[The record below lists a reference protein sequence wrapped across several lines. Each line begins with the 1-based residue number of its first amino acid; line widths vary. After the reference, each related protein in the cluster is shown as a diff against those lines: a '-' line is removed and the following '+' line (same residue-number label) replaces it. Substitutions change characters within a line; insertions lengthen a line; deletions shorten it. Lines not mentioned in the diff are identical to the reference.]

1 MKLCYG
7 ALGIVLGLVLVG
19 CKAQESDLTGKV
31 SRSTRLTLEDRPT
44 QGQPSLSGSA
54 LGTCL
59 VQVVPASLTQ
69 ANNLADPTQIYAQG
83 LLDLGTQ
90 QITLTLPLDTSLRLV
105 RKGWK
110 GTYKLGET
118 KPSADGVGLSE
129 PFTVTSGTDQ
139 LSLSVPLDEAPALAS
154 QSPADGATG
163 VALASALTLT
173 FNNPMAATSLSTN
186 STGTGCTG
194 SVQLS
199 ADNFSGCVKL
209 GAATLDSSL
218 KVLTVTPAAA
228 LDYST
233 TYKLKLTQG
242 VTDSKGNGLG
252 AELVNPTGFKTL
264 SSDSTAPT
272 IGTGTLTASSVGSS
286 GLTLSWI
293 AATDTTTDG
302 TAPVVSNGTVSRS
315 LSVSSISLSWATAS
329 DGTTATTALTYQV
342 FYSTADNLT
351 TAALAKANGTAANS
365 ATANLTALTL
375 TNPGT
380 GTYYFNVVVTDQA
393 GNSSVYGGVSA
404 TFSALLGSHQKAL
417 RHNRPHLARIPA
429 KLPPS
434 RLWSRLPGPGF

>member
-293 AATDTTTDG
+293 AATDTTTG
-302 TAPVVSNGTVSRS
+302 A
-315 LSVSSISLSWATAS
+315 A
-329 DGTTATTALTYQV
+329 ALTYQV